1 MKILVSPLDWGLG
14 HATRIVP
21 IIRRLQ
27 KKGHTI
33 DIAGSGKSI
42 ALLRLEFPELQCF
55 ELKSFSPRFF
65 KSNAQWLAIAMQ
77 VPQFLF
83 AILREKRATQKLV
96 NQNNY
101 DVIISDN
108 RYGVRD
114 SRCRSII
121 LTHQLSPHI
130 AKWCPKFIEKLLAF
144 AICSLVN
151 KFDFCLIPDIHTYPR
166 GFVGELSQPLGL
178 KIPMHAI
185 GILSRLTNT
194 KAEEISPID
203 WLAIISGPEPQ
214 RTVFE
219 NLILAKFKTQT
230 GKCVIIRGL
239 ANKIEHTK
247 TDDIELYSHCDAA
260 TLSILIQNSRTIIC
274 RSGYSTIMDLI
285 AMEKKAL
292 LVPTPE
298 QAEQEYLAQRM
309 REFGFEAIEQCEFE
323 S

>member
-55 ELKSFSPRFF
+55 ELKSFSPIFF
-65 KSNAQWLAIAMQ
+65 KKNAQWLAIAMQ

-83 AILREKRATQKLV
+83 SIFRERQSTQKLV
-96 NQNNY
+96 NQNDY
-101 DVIISDN
+101 DTIISDN

-114 SRCRSII
+114 KRCHSII

-130 AKWCPKFIEKLLAF
+130 ATWCPKCIEKLLAF
-144 AICSLVN
+144 AICRLVN
-151 KFDFCLIPDIHTYPR
+151 KFDFCLIPDIHTYPC
-166 GFVGELSQPLGL
+166 GFVGELSRPRGL

-185 GILSRLTNT
+185 GILSRLSKKT
-194 KAEEISPID
+194 AEEISPID

-214 RTVFE
+214 RTIFE
-219 NLILAKFKTQT
+219 KIIVEEFKTKS
-230 GKCVIIRGL
+230 GIRIIVRGL
-239 ANKIEHTK
+239 AEKIEHTEIDGIK
-247 TDDIELYSHCDAA
+247 LISHCDAA
-260 TLSILIQNSRTIIC
+260 TLSTLIQNSRTIIC

-285 AMEKKAL
+285 AMKKKAL
-292 LVPTPE
+292 LVPTPG
-298 QAEQEYLAQRM
+298 QSEQEYLAQRM
-309 REFGFEAIEQCEFE
+309 REFGFETREQCEFK